1 MANIKAVVLLSGGLD
16 SATCLGYAVDEVG
29 AENVSALSVYYGQKH
44 KREIECARR
53 LAKYYG
59 VKLYE
64 VDLTSTMKYSDCP
77 LLEGSKQEIAHES
90 YADQI
95 KHNGEG
101 TIKTYVP
108 FRNGLM
114 LSSAATLAMSIYPG
128 QSVNIFYGAHAD
140 DAAGRAYPDCTPEFV
155 NAMSAALYEGSGH
168 LVRLQ
173 APWIWCTKAQIV
185 AKGLELKIPY
195 QYTWS
200 CYEGGDMPC
209 GVCGTCRDRAAAFEA
224 NGVADPAFI
233 MNWVPQEGNDEK

>member
-1 MANIKAVVLLSGGLD
+1 MVDKAVVLLSGGLD
-16 SATCLGYAVDEVG
+16 SATCLAIAVEDHG
-29 AENVSALSVYYGQKH
+29 AKNVSALSVFYGQKH
-44 KREIECARR
+44 KKEIECARR

-101 TIKTYVP
+101 TVKTYVP

-114 LSSAATLAMSIYPG
+114 LSSAAALALSIYPDEK
-128 QSVNIFYGAHAD
+128 VVLYYGAHRD
-140 DAAGRAYPDCTPEFV
+140 DAAGHAYPDCTSHFV
-155 NAMSAALYEGSGH
+155 MAMGEALYEGSGY
-168 LVRLQ
+168 LLTLR
-173 APWIWCTKAQIV
+173 APFTCCTKADIV
-185 AKGLELKIPY
+185 RTGLQLKVPY

-200 CYEGGDMPC
+200 CYEGGDIPC

-224 NGVADPAFI
+224 NGVADPALI
-233 MNWVPQEGNDEK
+233 MSWVPQEGNDEK